1 MMYGNILEMFSSIQG
16 EGLLV
21 GCRQV
26 FVRLAGCNLRC
37 RYCDTPGSQTD
48 QHSCRIETEPGSR
61 YFKTLA
67 GPLSAVAAAG
77 YITSLSAVRPH
88 SVSFTGGEPL
98 LQAAFLKE
106 LLQRVQTLPVGKY
119 LETNGTL
126 TDNLADVISLLDIV
140 GMDIKLPSVSQMT
153 CWEEH
158 RNFLRVARQKSLFVK
173 VVVSAATVVEEC
185 IMAAELIREVDQSIP
200 LILQPVT
207 PSNQQEESPGP
218 AWMLKLQALLLKYL
232 TDVRVIPQTHK
243 FMGQL

>member
-48 QHSCRIETEPGSR
+48 QQSCRIEAAPGSR
-61 YFKTLA
+61 NFQTLA
-67 GPLSAVAAAG
+67 GPLSAAAAAG
-77 YITSLSAVRPH
+77 HITSLSAVRPH
-88 SVSFTGGEPL
+88 SISFTGGEPL
-98 LQAAFLKE
+98 LQTAFLKE

-126 TDNLADVISLLDIV
+126 TDNLAEVISLLDMI

-153 CWEEH
+153 CWAEH
-158 RNFLRVARQKSLFVK
+158 RDFLRVARQKSLFVK

-185 IMAAELIREVDQSIP
+185 IMAAELIREVDQAIP

-207 PSNQQEESPGP
+207 PSNPREKGPDP
-218 AWMLKLQALLLKYL
+218 AWMLRLQAQLLRYL